1 MTGWAKLVRKHVKL
15 RFSRLQSRAKN
26 AVAMPERRMPAT
38 ITATMIIIVIMI
50 MKRKV
55 PAMIAEEADV
65 EDEEVIAIG
74 AGIGAEVIGI
84 VERRE
89 KMQEESEGAGGDWNT
104 ASSIQ
109 QHSAN
114 GQIL

>member
-1 MTGWAKLVRKHVKL
+1 
-15 RFSRLQSRAKN
+15 
-26 AVAMPERRMPAT
+26 MPERRMPAT
-38 ITATMIIIVIMI
+38 ITATMSTIVIMI

-65 EDEEVIAIG
+65 EDEEVIATG

-89 KMQEESEGAGGDWNT
+89 EMQEESDGAGGDLEHC
-104 ASSIQ
+104 Q

-114 GQIL
+114 S